1 MKKII
6 ASILSA
12 TLLLCGVA
20 MAASPSDSAS
30 QNISAGGLAAVGTD
44 GVLGGGTLYFALNG
58 LQGTLPD
65 GSAAT
70 LLTGDF
76 SRLQWA
82 DEALYFVSSETT
94 GEYDDE
100 AIETLCR
107 LDVAGVHAI
116 GEPLRRAEVSDY
128 GDMYLTTCD
137 SYSGYREM
145 TVYKDHIYYIGNSD
159 VGGEYQTI
167 AEDWDG
173 NDGETRYTTS
183 YEHGQSVFRMDL
195 DGGNVTEL
203 ISGLGNSYAHMAI
216 NNDRIAVSTCYRNG
230 VYAYDFTNFMLYDLD
245 GRLIKTVANSAG
257 NALSLRMEG
266 QAFTVIVN
274 SIRTDGEN
282 IYASLS
288 DSEGDFA
295 NSRLV
300 NVENINEDILIEAWS
315 VPALWYGDELIYV
328 GSDAETTFWDECME
342 GTTRLIRRDAAGN
355 ETVLAYLPVA
365 YQNYSMTPALLG
377 DMYYLRTGDRLLRV
391 NLTNGDVDEFNG
403 TEFAVCAACD
413 PAYAALPQL
422 TPSSPSEAA
431 DSSAVESEYLLPD
444 SDTRLYTREELSQY
458 DSETLALMRN
468 EILARHGYP
477 FQKEQ
482 YQSYFGSKSWYTPDP
497 NFDYNC
503 LNSIEMKNV
512 ETIKSLEG

>member
-12 TLLLCGVA
+12 TLLLCGAA
-20 MAASPSDSAS
+20 MAATPADSAT
-30 QNISAGGLAAVGTD
+30 QNISAGGIAAVGTE
-44 GVLGGGTLYFALNG
+44 GELYFSLNG
-58 LQGTLPD
+58 LQRMNAGGGVETLF
-65 GSAAT
+65 
-70 LLTGDF
+70 TGEF

-82 DEALYFVSSETT
+82 DEALYFVSSETMD
-94 GEYDDE
+94 EYGDE
-100 AIETLCR
+100 AVETLCR
-107 LDVAGVHAI
+107 LDADGIHTI
-116 GEPLRRAEVSDY
+116 GEPLRCAEVLDY
-128 GDMYLTTCD
+128 GDACVTSCD
-137 SYSGYREM
+137 TFTGYREM
-145 TVYKDHIYYIGNSD
+145 TVYQGHIYYIGNSD
-159 VGGEYQTI
+159 VGGEYETI
-167 AEDWDG
+167 AEGWG
-173 NDGETRYTTS
+173 GVDGETRCTTR

-195 DGGNVTEL
+195 DGGNKTEL

-216 NNDRIAVSTCYRNG
+216 AGDRIAVCSCFRNG
-230 VYAYDFTNFMLYDLD
+230 VFAYDFSNFMLYDME
-245 GRLIKTVANSAG
+245 GRLLETKANPAG

-300 NVENINEDILIEAWS
+300 NVENIDEDILIEAWC
-315 VPALWYGDELIYV
+315 VPAMWYGDELIYV

-342 GTTRLIRRDAAGN
+342 GTTRIIRRDAAGN
-355 ETVLAYLPVA
+355 ETVLASLPVT

-377 DMYYLRTGDRLLRV
+377 DMYYLRSGEHLLRV
-391 NLTNGDVDEFNG
+391 NLANGDVDEFNG

-458 DSETLALMRN
+458 DRETLALMRN

-477 FQKEQ
+477 FKKEQ
-482 YQSYFGSKSWYTPDP
+482 YQTYFGGKSWYTPDP

-503 LNSIEMKNV
+503 LNSIEMANV
-512 ETIKSLEG
+512 ETIKALEG